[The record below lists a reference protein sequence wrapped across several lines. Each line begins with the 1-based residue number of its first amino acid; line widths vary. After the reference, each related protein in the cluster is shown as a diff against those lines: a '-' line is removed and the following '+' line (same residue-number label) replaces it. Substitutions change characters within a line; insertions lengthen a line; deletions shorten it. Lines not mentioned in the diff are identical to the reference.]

1 MDPCWRPISLCS
13 GQVGSQR
20 GRSLAEFSNYGVMG
34 STVIVCTYPVYKHVR
49 QHALYLL
56 FGNLEYVVNL
66 S

>member
-1 MDPCWRPISLCS
+1 
-13 GQVGSQR
+13 
-20 GRSLAEFSNYGVMG
+20 MG

-49 QHALYLL
+49 QDALYLL